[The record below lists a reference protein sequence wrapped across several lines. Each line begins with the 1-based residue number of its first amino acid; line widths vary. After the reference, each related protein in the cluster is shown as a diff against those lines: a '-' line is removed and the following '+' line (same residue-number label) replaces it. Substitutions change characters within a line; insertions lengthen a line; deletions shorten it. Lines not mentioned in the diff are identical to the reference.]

1 VELSIALLV
10 LTASAVGGGIRRL
23 GGFGGALI
31 MSPVLMWVFP
41 VTTLVILVML
51 AEFLGGLW
59 LSRHWKV
66 DAMDLPRRNRLLGFS
81 VVAIPV
87 GMGLGTMVPI
97 DGLRFATNV
106 VVAAFS
112 IYLFFSIHHQF
123 QLSKGRDRA
132 VGLLCGGL
140 LGSCG
145 IGGPP
150 AVIYLNFSEL
160 EFNRAR
166 SLLSNFI
173 SGISISGVLIAS
185 VVVRDLSWLIW
196 LPLVLGGYGV
206 GLWAGGSVA
215 ERYADNAKMIKKICL
230 LVLIVNAFVNMSIV
244 IARLV

>member
-1 VELSIALLV
+1 MLV
-10 LTASAVGGGIRRL
+10 LTASVVGGGIRRL

-59 LSRHWKV
+59 LSRNWKV
-66 DAMDLPRRNRLLGFS
+66 ALPDVPRRNRLLGFA
-81 VVAIPV
+81 VAAIPV
-87 GMGLGTMVPI
+87 GMFLGTMLPI
-97 DGLRFATNV
+97 DLLRLVTNS

-112 IYLFFSIHHQF
+112 VYLFFTIHHQF
-123 QLSKGRDRA
+123 RLSHGRDRV

-173 SGISISGVLIAS
+173 SGISIAGVLIAS
-185 VVVRDLSWLIW
+185 VVVRDLDWLSW
-196 LPLVLGGYGV
+196 LPLVLAGYAV
-206 GLWAGGSVA
+206 GLWGAGSLA
-215 ERYADNAKMIKKICL
+215 ERYADNARIIKKICL
-230 LVLIVNAFVNMSIV
+230 LVLIVNAVVNMTIV
-244 IARLV
+244 MVRLL